1 MIYLSVSANDFHVVG
16 PGQPLSLLFHGTLPH
31 DGRDEHD
38 EVKSECVTVR
48 HQGRADATAKH
59 RFCRLHISGLS
70 TQPWTNTVKLF
81 VIPTKQL

>member
-38 EVKSECVTVR
+38 EMQSKRITFL
-48 HQGRADATAKH
+48 QDGRSD
-59 RFCRLHISGLS
+59 SGAHHTS
-70 TQPWTNTVKLF
+70 GNMGF
-81 VIPTKQL
+81 FS